1 MELKVTLIVA
11 LVTAIT
17 ISVHAQRARGGRR
30 NGRVRGQGRFGGS
43 PGSDRSQMTGGP
55 RQGGPPMGGR
65 RCDGPGQGDQ
75 QMDGRGPNGGPMGGR
90 RFDGPGFGGFRPEGA
105 GRPFFGHGGM
115 HADGEGEMEVA
126 QPIGDGQGW
135 PGRFDG
141 PGRFSGRP
149 YPGRDGH
156 DKADEQSFGQQ
167 NDGSCD
173 EDGRP
178 HRPHP
183 PHHHHDRHNNT
194 DDHHHHNHPEGRRP
208 HHHYNTE
215 EGGQDRPEMRPF
227 RFFHLFRK
235 QFGGRPFGRCSHHE
249 EGCSTRDGDRRPNG
263 DENERD
269 GKENEEEEH
278 LPTESMTTCAV
289 IDVIEIDINII
300 PEV

>member
-11 LVTAIT
+11 LVAAIT
-17 ISVHAQRARGGRR
+17 ISVHAQRARGGRGY
-30 NGRVRGQGRFGGS
+30 GRKRGQGRFGGS
-43 PGSDRSQMTGGP
+43 PGSDRPQMTGGP

-65 RCDGPGQGDQ
+65 R
-75 QMDGRGPNGGPMGGR
+75 
-90 RFDGPGFGGFRPEGA
+90 FEGA
-105 GRPFFGHGGM
+105 GRPFFGQGGM

-167 NDGSCD
+167 NDSSSE

-178 HRPHP
+178 HRHHHH
-183 PHHHHDRHNNT
+183 HHHHDRHNKT
-194 DDHHHHNHPEGRRP
+194 DDRHHHNHTEGHRHHHHNK
-208 HHHYNTE
+208 TE
-215 EGGQDRPEMRPF
+215 EGDQDRPEMRPF
-227 RFFHLFRK
+227 RFNPFGRK
-235 QFGGRPFGRCSHHE
+235 PFGGRPFGRCNHTE
-249 EGCSTRDGDRRPNG
+249 EGSPRRDGDRRPKGNRG
-263 DENERD
+263 RWDENES
-269 GKENEEEEH
+269 EEEEH
-278 LPTESMTTCAV
+278 LPTESMTTSAV
-289 IDVIEIDINII
+289 PDVVEIDMNII